1 MFELSRVSYI
11 LLNQFFNS
19 DFQSSDRD
27 RKLRSHAVFLRHY
40 LGQRMWHQRHNS
52 ARGETRRAI
61 VNERNDCDR
70 DEGGSK
76 EANTEIH
83 HRFDRKQR
91 ADFVERSQPIWSAP
105 RGRPQPRVSWRL
117 TGGKPSEASD

>member
-40 LGQRMWHQRHNS
+40 LGQRLWHRRYYS
-52 ARGETRRAI
+52 ARGETRCAI

-83 HRFDRKQR
+83 HRFDRKQC
-91 ADFVERSQPIWSAP
+91 ADLVERSQSI
-105 RGRPQPRVSWRL
+105 
-117 TGGKPSEASD
+117 